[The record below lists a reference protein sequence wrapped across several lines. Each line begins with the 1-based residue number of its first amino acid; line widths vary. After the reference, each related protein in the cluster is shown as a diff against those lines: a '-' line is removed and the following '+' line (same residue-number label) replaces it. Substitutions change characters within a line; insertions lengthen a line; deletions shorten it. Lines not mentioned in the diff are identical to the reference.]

1 MSIFN
6 FQCVHFYPYFHF
18 IHIRI
23 SQIVSLAER
32 VFNHFLWVK
41 CTQKFV
47 FINIFS
53 CNILMNS
60 YHFFSNY
67 LLVVSYYNCI
77 VFVRPMSFDISLG
90 RDILSGLQVNISGLI
105 YWLLRNIASTSLL
118 CITSCWCLCLISLL
132 LILFVFM
139 SLNLIE
145 LPLSSWDKIR
155 VKTTL
160 YHSNTNHVKSCKIWW
175 NPYRIV
181 SCPTS

>member
-1 MSIFN
+1 MYFAKNVN
-6 FQCVHFYPYFHF
+6 FQFPMCAFLSLFSFYTHSYLSNCIFGRESLQSLFVSQMYPEVCIYKYF
-18 IHIRI
+18 
-23 SQIVSLAER
+23 
-32 VFNHFLWVK
+32 FL
-41 CTQKFV
+41 QYFD
-47 FINIFS
+47 
-53 CNILMNS
+53 
-60 YHFFSNY
+60 SNY

-90 RDILSGLQVNISGLI
+90 CDILSGLQVNISGLI
-105 YWLLRNIASTSLL
+105 YWLLPNIASTSLL

-145 LPLSSWDKIR
+145 LPLSSWDKIQ